1 MAKKSII
8 ERNRRRQRVV
18 KRYSKRRLALQQQMH
33 NKALSVEERFQIAQQ
48 IALLPRDSSK
58 TRCHNRCA
66 VTGRGRSVYRYF
78 GLSRIILREL
88 ASSGEIPGTVRSSW

>member
-1 MAKKSII
+1 MAKKSIV
-8 ERNRRRQRVV
+8 ERDRRRRRMV
-18 KRYSKRRLALQQQMH
+18 KQYRKRRLALQKKMH
-33 NKALSVEERFQIAQQ
+33 DKTLSVEERFEIAQKL
-48 IALLPRDSSK
+48 ALLPRDSSK

-88 ASSGEIPGTVRSSW
+88 AATGEIPGTVRSSW